1 MTIKIENTITATDR
15 LPTILYNNLFLNGVL
30 TASTEATNYA
40 KENVRSENTVKAWQ
54 PTALPATLSV
64 DLGVATS
71 ADSFAIISHN
81 CGTKGNTILL
91 ESSTD
96 NISWTTRCTVVPTD
110 NTSILGLFTSVS
122 ARYWRLNISG
132 GTVPT
137 IAVVFLAQRFNFPAG
152 VKPPYTPVWLSQQYE
167 LLTANTLGGQ
177 FLGNRVL
184 RKSGKTSISLVA
196 LDTGFVES
204 NLVPFREHY
213 NSGKAFVWASG
224 PASFTK
230 DVGYVWRTENS
241 NLAPTFDE
249 TGNWMATSME
259 VYCYGE

>member
-1 MTIKIENTITATDR
+1 MTIKIENAITATDR
-15 LPTILYNNLFLNGVL
+15 LPTILFNNLFLNGTL
-30 TASTEATNYA
+30 AASTEAVNYA
-40 KENVRSENTVKAWQ
+40 KENVRSENTVKSWR

-71 ADSFAIISHN
+71 ADSFAIVSHN
-81 CGTKGNTILL
+81 CGTNGNTVYL

-96 NISWTTRCTVVPTD
+96 GIAWTTRCTVIPTD
-110 NTSILGLFTSVS
+110 NTTILGLFTSVS
-122 ARYWRLNISG
+122 ARYWRIQVAF

-137 IAVVFLAQRFNFPAG
+137 IAVVFLSQRFNFPAG
-152 VKPPYTPVWLSQQYE
+152 VRPPYTPVWLSQQFE

-184 RKSGKTSISLVA
+184 RKAGKTSIGLVA
-196 LDTGFVES
+196 LETGFVES
-204 NLVPFREHY
+204 SLISFREHF
-213 NSGKAFVWASG
+213 NSGKAFVWASN

-230 DVGYVWRTENS
+230 DVGYLWRTES
-241 NLAPTFDE
+241 SFLAPTFDE
-249 TGNWMATSME
+249 TGNWMSTSME